1 MSYNLIYDINQELRN
16 LMNIKKNVAFIGL
29 GTMGYPMA
37 GHLSKS
43 NLFNLRVYNR
53 SSQKATE
60 WSKEYEGEVSNSIKE
75 VVMDADFVVTCTGKD
90 EDMMEIVFS
99 DQGVITY
106 LKKGSIFIDHTTTS
120 YKLAKHLN
128 ESLTEKG
135 VSFIDAPV
143 SGGEAGAINGVL
155 SVMAGGSNAILEE
168 SNELIKTYSKNV
180 TYMGESGKGQLAKMV
195 NQICIAGLLQG
206 LSEGLLFA
214 EAENLDMDSLLSAIS
229 GGAAQSWQMVNRA
242 ETMHQREFD
251 FGFAIK
257 WMVKDLGYCI
267 DQSRTN
273 NSNLG
278 FTKEVFDRY
287 VNLMDKGHSYSDT
300 SALML
305 FDQLN
310 K

>member
-1 MSYNLIYDINQELRN
+1 
-16 LMNIKKNVAFIGL
+16 MNIKKNVAFIGL

-99 DQGVITY
+99 DQGMITY

-267 DQSRTN
+267 DQSSTN

>member
-99 DQGVITY
+99 DQGVITH

-267 DQSRTN
+267 DQSSTN

>member
-1 MSYNLIYDINQELRN
+1 
-16 LMNIKKNVAFIGL
+16 
-29 GTMGYPMA
+29 MGYPMA

-90 EDMMEIVFS
+90 QDMMEIVFS
-99 DQGVITY
+99 DQGMITH

-267 DQSRTN
+267 DQSSTN

>member
-1 MSYNLIYDINQELRN
+1 MST
-16 LMNIKKNVAFIGL
+16 KKNVTFIRL

-43 NLFNLRVYNR
+43 GLFNVCVFNR
-53 SSQKATE
+53 SSEKS
-60 WSKEYEGEVSNSIKE
+60 SKWADEYEGVIASSMKDAVKNAD
-75 VVMDADFVVTCTGKD
+75 VVLTCTGRD

-99 DQGVITY
+99 DEGVFPH

-120 YKLAKHLN
+120 FKLAQHVN
-128 ESLTEKG
+128 ESLK
-135 VSFIDAPV
+135 SKDIAFIDAPV

-155 SVMAGGSNAILEE
+155 TVMAGGDADILE
-168 SNELIKTYSKNV
+168 SCDSIIKTYSKSI
-180 TYMGESGKGQLAKMV
+180 TLMGNSGSGQLAKMV

-214 EAENLDMDSLLSAIS
+214 ESENLDIDKLLSAIS
-229 GGAAQSWQMVNRA
+229 GGAAQSWQMVNRGS
-242 ETMHQREFD
+242 TMHKREFD

-267 DQSRTN
+267 DQAKGNKTN
-273 NSNLG
+273 LSL
-278 FTKEVFDRY
+278 TQEVYDRY
-287 VNLMDKGHSYSDT
+287 VNLMDKGHTYSDT
-300 SALML
+300 SALMM
-305 FDQLN
+305 FEETN

>member
-1 MSYNLIYDINQELRN
+1 MSV
-16 LMNIKKNVAFIGL
+16 KKNVAFIGL

-37 GHLSKS
+37 GHLSRS
-43 NLFNLRVYNR
+43 SLFNLKVFNR
-53 SSQKATE
+53 SPQKATA
-60 WSKEYEGEVSNSIKE
+60 WSKEYEGKVSSSIKE
-75 VVMDADFVVTCTGKD
+75 AVMDADFVVTCTGRD
-90 EDMMEIVFS
+90 EDMMEIVFAE
-99 DQGVITY
+99 QGMIAH
-106 LKKGSIFIDHTTTS
+106 LKKGSILIDHTTTS

-128 ESLTEKG
+128 ESLAAKG

-155 SVMAGGSNAILEE
+155 SVMAGGIKGVLDE
-168 SNELIKTYSKNV
+168 SEALINTYSKNV
-180 TYMGESGKGQLAKMV
+180 TFMGESGKGQLAKMV

-214 EAENLDMDSLLSAIS
+214 EAENLDMTSLLSAIS

-267 DQSRTN
+267 DQSSSN
-273 NSNLG
+273 NSNLE
-278 FTKEVFDRY
+278 FTKEVYDRY
-287 VNLMDKGHSYSDT
+287 VNLMDKGHTYSDT

-305 FDQLN
+305 FDDLN

>member
-1 MSYNLIYDINQELRN
+1 
-16 LMNIKKNVAFIGL
+16 MNIKKNVAFIGL

-214 EAENLDMDSLLSAIS
+214 EAENLDMNSLLSAIS

-267 DQSRTN
+267 DQSSSN
-273 NSNLG
+273 NANLG
-278 FTKEVFDRY
+278 FTKEVYDRY
-287 VNLMDKGHSYSDT
+287 VNLMDKGHTYSDT

>member
-1 MSYNLIYDINQELRN
+1 MS
-16 LMNIKKNVAFIGL
+16 IKKNVAFIGL

-43 NLFNLRVYNR
+43 NLFNLRVFNR
-53 SSQKATE
+53 SLQKSAE
-60 WSKEYEGEVSNSIKE
+60 WSKEYEGEVSSSIKE
-75 VVMDADFVVTCTGKD
+75 AVIDADFVVTCTGRD
-90 EDMMEIVFS
+90 EDMMEIVFAE
-99 DQGVITY
+99 QGMITH

-128 ESLTEKG
+128 ESLAAKG

-155 SVMAGGSNAILEE
+155 SVMAGGSKKVLEE
-168 SNELIKTYSKNV
+168 SEELINAYSKNV

-214 EAENLDMDSLLSAIS
+214 EAENLDMNSLLSAIS

-267 DQSRTN
+267 DQSSSN

-278 FTKEVFDRY
+278 FTKEVYDRY
-287 VNLMDKGHSYSDT
+287 VNLMDKGHSDSDT
-300 SALML
+300 SSLMI
-305 FDQLN
+305 FDELN

>member
-1 MSYNLIYDINQELRN
+1 MS
-16 LMNIKKNVAFIGL
+16 IKKNVAFIGL

-43 NLFNLRVYNR
+43 NLFNLKVFNR
-53 SSQKATE
+53 SPQKATA
-60 WSKEYEGEVSNSIKE
+60 WSKDYEGEVSSSIKE
-75 VVMDADFVVTCTGKD
+75 AVMDADFVITCTGRD
-90 EDMMEIVFS
+90 EDMMEIVFAE
-99 DQGVITY
+99 QGMITH

-128 ESLTEKG
+128 ESLAAKG

-143 SGGEAGAINGVL
+143 SGGESGAVNGVL
-155 SVMAGGSNAILEE
+155 SVMAGGRKEVLDDSK
-168 SNELIKTYSKNV
+168 ELINTYSKNV

-214 EAENLDMDSLLSAIS
+214 EAENLDMNSLLSAIS

-267 DQSRTN
+267 DQSSSN
-273 NSNLG
+273 NSNLE
-278 FTKEVFDRY
+278 FTKEVYDRY
-287 VNLMDKGHSYSDT
+287 VNLMDKGHTYSDT

-305 FDQLN
+305 FNDLN

>member
-1 MSYNLIYDINQELRN
+1 MS
-16 LMNIKKNVAFIGL
+16 IKKNVAFIGL

-43 NLFNLRVYNR
+43 NRFNLKVFNR
-53 SSQKATE
+53 SPQKAAA
-60 WSKEYEGEVSNSIKE
+60 WSKDYEGEVSSSIKE
-75 VVMDADFVVTCTGKD
+75 AVIDADFVITCTGRD
-90 EDMMEIVFS
+90 EDMMEIVFAE
-99 DQGVITY
+99 QGIITH

-128 ESLTEKG
+128 ESLSSKG

-143 SGGEAGAINGVL
+143 SGGEAGAINGAL
-155 SVMAGGSNAILEE
+155 SVMVGGSKGVLDE
-168 SNELIKTYSKNV
+168 SEELINTYSKNV

-214 EAENLDMDSLLSAIS
+214 EAENLDMNSLLSAIS

-267 DQSRTN
+267 DQSSSN
-273 NSNLG
+273 NSNLE
-278 FTKEVFDRY
+278 FTKEVYDRY
-287 VNLMDKGHSYSDT
+287 VNLMDKGHTYSDT

-305 FDQLN
+305 FDDLN

>member
-1 MSYNLIYDINQELRN
+1 MS
-16 LMNIKKNVAFIGL
+16 IKKNVAFIGL

-43 NLFNLRVYNR
+43 NLFNLKVFNR
-53 SSQKATE
+53 SPQKAAS
-60 WSKEYEGEVSNSIKE
+60 WSKDYEGEVSSSIKE
-75 VVMDADFVVTCTGKD
+75 AIMDADFVVTCTGRD
-90 EDMMEIVFS
+90 EDMMEIVFAE
-99 DQGVITY
+99 QGIITH

-128 ESLTEKG
+128 ESLAEKG
-135 VSFIDAPV
+135 VSFLDAPV
-143 SGGEAGAINGVL
+143 SGGEAGAVNGVL
-155 SVMAGGSNAILEE
+155 SVMAGGSKEVLDTSE
-168 SNELIKTYSKNV
+168 ELINAYSKNV
-180 TYMGESGKGQLAKMV
+180 TYMGESGKGQVAKMV

-214 EAENLDMDSLLSAIS
+214 EAENLDMNSLLSAIS

-267 DQSRTN
+267 DQSSSN
-273 NSNLG
+273 NSNLEL
-278 FTKEVFDRY
+278 TKEVYDRY
-287 VNLMDKGHSYSDT
+287 VNLMDKGHTYSDT

-305 FDQLN
+305 FNDLN